1 MSAYFYVGDYDT
13 AIHYAKR
20 VYKNRAAISK
30 LKALYW
36 IALNKFFLGNEEEF
50 KQAALDFQ
58 VMTKGAKLSEKQRKG
73 ILQCHAVINL
83 LLSITYKD
91 DKKIKDFLEKL
102 NLDDNT
108 QITKAFEN
116 YLKGIAYYEL
126 NDKMECA
133 HNFMS
138 VCDIASKTVLGTL
151 AKRYLDK
158 LNGENDTGGENL

>member
-1 MSAYFYVGDYDT
+1 MVSIFF
-13 AIHYAKR
+13 
-20 VYKNRAAISK
+20 
-30 LKALYW
+30 

-50 KQAALDFQ
+50 KQSAFDFQ
-58 VMTKGAKLSEKQRKG
+58 AKTKSAKLSERQRKG

-91 DKKIKDFLEKL
+91 DKKIKDFLEL

-126 NDKMECA
+126 SDKMECA